1 MRISV
6 PVFMLRC
13 CCGSQASDDDEQLKT
28 RPDERAVFV
37 SRVHPELE
45 ARARPEVLVLQSGI
59 VRKRLVLQHVSP
71 RVDGSEIPRVPSEE
85 RSGLGPESSDATQSR
100 GDLEPTY
107 GSVLLRLS
115 SCALLHTVDLIF
127 GRIFTY
133 LTLLQHLSSPFVSTR
148 PHPLVAYSVGGN
160 YVNE

>member
-1 MRISV
+1 MI
-6 PVFMLRC
+6 
-13 CCGSQASDDDEQLKT
+13 

-37 SRVHPELE
+37 PQTGSCVHPELE
-45 ARARPEVLVLQSGI
+45 AWARPEVLVLVLQSGI

-71 RVDGSEIPRVPSEE
+71 RVDGPEIPRVPSEE

-100 GDLEPTY
+100 GDLEPAY
-107 GSVLLRLS
+107 GSVLLRFS
-115 SCALLHTVDLIF
+115 SCALLNTVDLIF

-133 LTLLQHLSSPFVSTR
+133 LTLLQHLSSPFNSTR